1 MFDLGMQEL
10 IVIFIVAL
18 LVFGPKKLPEL
29 GKTLGKAMHEFRR
42 AFQGVK
48 NQMDS
53 EFNLTHKPDAPVP
66 PFSPSMTE
74 EKKEVTSVPDTKVVS
89 ERDKSHSGDSQ
100 ENGIQ
105 AQSAEGEPPAAHQKE
120 GS

>member
-29 GKTLGKAMHEFRR
+29 GKTLGKAMHELRR

-53 EFNLTHKPDAPVP
+53 EFNLTYKPDAHVP
-66 PFSPSMTE
+66 PLSASTTE
-74 EKKEVTSVPDTKVVS
+74 EKKEETGAPNTEMVS
-89 ERDKSHSGDSQ
+89 DGDKSHTGGSQ
-100 ENGIQ
+100 DNGMK
-105 AQSAEGEPPAAHQKE
+105 AQSGEGNPPAAHQKE
-120 GS
+120 GR

>member
-29 GKTLGKAMHEFRR
+29 GRTLGKAMHELRR

-48 NQMDS
+48 SQMDS
-53 EFNLTHKPDAPVP
+53 EFNLTYKPGAPVP
-66 PFSPSMTE
+66 PLSPSTTE
-74 EKKEVTSVPDTKVVS
+74 EKKEATGTPNTEVVS
-89 ERDKSHSGDSQ
+89 EGDKSQSGGSQ

-105 AQSAEGEPPAAHQKE
+105 TQSAEGKPPTAPQEE
-120 GS
+120 GR

>member
-29 GKTLGKAMHEFRR
+29 GKTLGKAMHELRR

-74 EKKEVTSVPDTKVVS
+74 EKKEATGAPDTKMVY
-89 ERDKSHSGDSQ
+89 EGDKSQSVGSQ

-105 AQSAEGEPPAAHQKE
+105 SQLAEGKPPAAHQ
-120 GS
+120 